1 MRVGIHQP
9 NYIPWCG
16 YFSKIAYCDL
26 FIFLDNAEISPGQS
40 YVYRSMLRDAQKT
53 FWLSQPSRRHTH
65 QSIMDVEFSDSDW
78 GRSHLARLTQTYR
91 KAPFYKEVMELISPF
106 YSNPGNYL
114 AVFNMRLIRAICEY
128 LDLDCRLELSSQ
140 ISPEGTSDERLISLV
155 KLAGGDTYVSGKGG
169 QNYQDPQKF
178 AGAGLELE
186 IKTYQ
191 PIPYPQ
197 IHGDFI
203 GGLSIL
209 DCLFNLGEDAR
220 KILYYS

>member
-16 YFSKIAYCDL
+16 YFTKITYCDL

-40 YVYRSMLRDAQKT
+40 YVYRSMLRDTQRT

-65 QSIMDVEFSDSDW
+65 QLIMGVEFSETDW
-78 GRSHLARLTQTYR
+78 GKAHIARLTQTYR
-91 KAPFYKEVMELISPF
+91 KAPFFSQVMDLILPI
-106 YSNPGNYL
+106 YQNTGDYL
-114 AVFNMRLIRAICEY
+114 AAFNMRMTRAIC
-128 LDLDCRLELSSQ
+128 DFLELNCQLEISSQ
-140 ISPEGTSDERLISLV
+140 LNPEGTSDERLISLV

-178 AGAGLELE
+178 SDAGIKLE
-186 IKTYQ
+186 IRTYQ

-197 IHGDFI
+197 YHGEFI

-209 DCLFNLGEDAR
+209 DSLFNLGKDAR
-220 KILYYS
+220 KILRYS